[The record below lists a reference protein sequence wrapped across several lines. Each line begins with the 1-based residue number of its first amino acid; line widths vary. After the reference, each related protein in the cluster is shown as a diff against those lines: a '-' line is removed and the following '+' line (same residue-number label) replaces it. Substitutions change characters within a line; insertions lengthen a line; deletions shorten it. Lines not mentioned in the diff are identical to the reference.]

1 MGRKRISLAN
11 DRGACVTNIATAWA
25 TSPIGSGV
33 SELLSRCNTDR
44 CPLPVVTQM
53 KGTPV
58 EDFFARHG
66 HLREDGRMVHD
77 MFQVQVKKPEA
88 STSEW
93 DLYEVLATIPA
104 GEAFRPLSE
113 GNCTLVKKGT

>member
-1 MGRKRISLAN
+1 MPSQYQAGIYSA
-11 DRGACVTNIATAWA
+11 VTHYLKAID
-25 TSPIGSGV
+25 GCG
-33 SELLSRCNTDR
+33 TDEA
-44 CPLPVVTQM
+44 LPVVTQM
-53 KGTPV
+53 KATPV

-66 HLREDGRMVHD
+66 RLREDGRMVHD
-77 MFQVQVKKPEA
+77 MFLVQVKKPEA

-113 GNCTLVKKGT
+113 GNCTFVKKGT